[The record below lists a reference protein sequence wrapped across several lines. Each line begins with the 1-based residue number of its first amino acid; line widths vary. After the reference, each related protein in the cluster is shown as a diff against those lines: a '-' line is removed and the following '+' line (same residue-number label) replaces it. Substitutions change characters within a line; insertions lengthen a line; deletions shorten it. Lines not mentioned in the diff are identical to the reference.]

1 MKTILFDLWQAQPQ
15 NGYKYHGGGEYIKSI
30 FKMFV
35 DCFEN
40 KCVLTVFFDS
50 NLFLDE
56 WILNSLKGKKIA
68 IVNVSKISDIQTL
81 LDESSYDV
89 FFSGLPYLYKNIKI
103 PENTVYVGTI
113 HGLRALELSYDNNA
127 FVYFK
132 TLQSWKLRIK
142 SLFKKTWLKKRK
154 SDLQKC
160 IENMKSVICVSN
172 HTKYAIKNFFPNIN
186 KPVECYYTP
195 PKVIAN
201 ASMGNTDITSKFIL
215 LIGCDR
221 FEKNSYRAIVALN
234 GLFDKNLLPE
244 YKVVTIGKLP
254 NKIERTIKYK
264 DKFVCYNY
272 ISTEKLE
279 GLYASCDF
287 FLYPTLNEGFGMPPL
302 EAMKYGKTCIVS
314 GVCSLPEVC
323 GDAVY
328 YCNPYD
334 INEIQNRILMA
345 SEKKIDKERILAH
358 LRLINAK
365 QNADLDALCRYLLN
379 VEKKDG

>member
-1 MKTILFDLWQAQPQ
+1 MKKVLFDLWQAQPQ

-30 FKMFV
+30 FKTFV

-50 NLFLDE
+50 SLFLDE
-56 WILNSLKGKKIA
+56 WILDSLKEKRIA
-68 IVNVSKISDIQTL
+68 IVDVSRISDIQTL
-81 LDESSYDV
+81 LDECSYDV

-103 PENTVYVGTI
+103 PEKTIYVGTI
-113 HGLRALELSYDNNA
+113 HGLRALELSYDCNA

-142 SLFKKTWLKKRK
+142 SLFRRTWLKKRK
-154 SDLQKC
+154 CDLQKC

-186 KPVECYYTP
+186 KPVVCYYTP
-195 PKVIAN
+195 PKVL
-201 ASMGNTDITSKFIL
+201 ASALEENTEVVSKFIL

-234 GLFDKNLLPE
+234 GLFDKGLLPE
-244 YKVVTIGKLP
+244 YKVVTVGKLP
-254 NKIERTIKYK
+254 NKIERTIKYR

-314 GVCSLPEVC
+314 GVCSVPEIC

-328 YCNPYD
+328 YVNPYD

-345 SEKKIDKERILAH
+345 SEKKIDLEKISERY
-358 LRLINAK
+358 RFVSGK
-365 QNADLDALCRYLLN
+365 QEADLKKVCEHIIGLN
-379 VEKKDG
+379 EK